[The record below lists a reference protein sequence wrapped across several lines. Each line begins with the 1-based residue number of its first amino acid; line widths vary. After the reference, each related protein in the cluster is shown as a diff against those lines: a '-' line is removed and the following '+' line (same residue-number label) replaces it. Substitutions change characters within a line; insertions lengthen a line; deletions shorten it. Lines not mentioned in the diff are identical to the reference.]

1 MKTREELEQIAD
13 YWDCCESERLTHT
26 TLEDALGYVIDGWLD
41 PRQSAE
47 EVEQTIRRH
56 APYEAECYARN
67 QWSDAN
73 IGHYANYMFDALCE
87 HFDECEDFGDPDEYV
102 HSKLDIDQKAAI
114 MLAAGAFVA
123 EFAKHTKPWGCGHV
137 GTVVIEADEA
147 VQLMREANPT
157 WFDKP

>member
-1 MKTREELEQIAD
+1 MKTRQELEQIAE

-41 PRQSAE
+41 PRQNAE

-56 APYEAECYARN
+56 APYEVDCYVRN
-67 QWSDAN
+67 QWTDAA

-87 HFDECEDFGDPDEYV
+87 HFDEDEDFGDPDEYV
-102 HSKLDIDQKAAI
+102 HSKFDIDQKASI

-123 EFAKHTKPWGCGHV
+123 EFAKHTNPWGCSFV
-137 GTVVIEADEA
+137 GRVVIDADEA
-147 VQLMREANPT
+147 VRMMRDANPT